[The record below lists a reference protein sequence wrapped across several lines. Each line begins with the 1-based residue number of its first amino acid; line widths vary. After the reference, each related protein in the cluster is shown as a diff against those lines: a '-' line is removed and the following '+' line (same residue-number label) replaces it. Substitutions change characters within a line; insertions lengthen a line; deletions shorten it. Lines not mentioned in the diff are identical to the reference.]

1 MIGALLSVTFGG
13 CDRVVT
19 PPPSATP
26 TPEPTSDLLRTTP
39 TLAPEIYLTPIP
51 PTPTFTPS
59 PTPTPVIHVVAQGD
73 TLFGIAIEYGVSVD
87 ALVAVNGLD
96 ENDFL
101 RIGQALVIPLGTDEE
116 ESSAALP
123 ADRMILPTPTPLP
136 LEVDSV
142 ALYET
147 PVGGL
152 LCMGEVVNTFDGPV
166 TNLQVE
172 VSLLAPDETRLLT
185 AITLAAADYLAA
197 EGRAPFS
204 FLFSDPPSG
213 VDDVAVRVLRA
224 EEISPITA
232 DFVSMEV
239 RDLEGTVSG
248 PQYRIQGSV
257 ANTTGQAVARVTVVT
272 TIYDAEGSVM
282 GYRQE
287 TVGEGE
293 TLAPGASWEFDVL
306 LTPQR
311 LDPPSSFRVLS
322 WAVLAGG

>member
-1 MIGALLSVTFGG
+1 MVCGILSLSLGG

-19 PPPSATP
+19 PQPSPTL
-26 TPEPTSDLLRTTP
+26 TPEPTSGLTRTTP
-39 TLAPEIYLTPIP
+39 TLAPEIYLSPLP

-59 PTPTPVIHVVAQGD
+59 PTPTPVIHMVQQGD
-73 TLFGIAIEYGVSVD
+73 TLFGISIEYGVSLN
-87 ALVAVNGLD
+87 ALTAANGLN

-101 RIGQALVIPLGTDEE
+101 RIGQALVIPLGEE
-116 ESSAALP
+116 EEETRAVAPSNQ
-123 ADRMILPTPTPLP
+123 MILPTPTPLP
-136 LEVDSV
+136 LEVDNV

-172 VSLLAPDETRLLT
+172 ISLLAPDDTRLAT

-197 EGRAPFS
+197 EDRAPFS

-213 VDDVAVRVLRA
+213 VEDVAVRVLRA

-232 DFVSMEV
+232 DFVLMEV
-239 RDLEGTVSG
+239 QNLDGAVSG
-248 PQYRIQGSV
+248 PQYRIQGTVVNPS
-257 ANTTGQAVARVTVVT
+257 GQTVGRVTVVT
-272 TIYDAEGSVM
+272 MIYDTSGLVM

-287 TVGEGE
+287 AIGEEG
-293 TLAPGASWEFDVL
+293 TLAPGGTWRFDVL

-311 LDPPSSFRVLS
+311 LEPPSSFRVIA
-322 WAVLAGG
+322 WAVAGG